1 MEKNMKPLLFEAKDL
16 FEEIPGDPDNVLL
29 KLPPELIRSTRWKD
43 GDILDIN
50 LEDGAI
56 HIVKLNE
63 KLSED

>member
-1 MEKNMKPLLFEAKDL
+1 MKPLLFEAKDL